1 MDLKEKTFL
10 VTGANTGIG
19 YGTALGQVELGATVI
34 MVCRNPE
41 RGESA
46 RAEIA
51 HQSGNDSVH
60 LQISDLASQADIRKL
75 AQEITMQFDRL
86 HCLINNAAVV
96 PAQREVTVEG
106 LEMQFAVNHLA
117 PFLLTYLL
125 LDLLRTS
132 APARIVTVSSD
143 LHHSARLEFD
153 DLQLER
159 SYKRGRA
166 YNQSKLANV
175 LFSMELG
182 RRLAGSGVTTN
193 ALHPGV
199 IATNI
204 MADYTGQSRSKQRN
218 VADWR
223 RGARTSIYLATSPD
237 VEGISGRYFVDERE
251 TNASE
256 LAQDGALARRL
267 WNVSANLTG
276 IDPDG

>member
-1 MDLKEKTFL
+1 MDLAGKTFL

-19 YGTALGQVELGATVI
+19 FGTALGLAELGATVI

-41 RGESA
+41 RGKSA

-51 HQSGNDSVH
+51 HQTGNDALY
-60 LQISDLASQADIRKL
+60 LQIADLASQSDIRKL

-96 PAQREVTVEG
+96 PAQREVTVDG

-117 PFLLTYLL
+117 PFLLTNLL

-132 APARIVTVSSD
+132 APARIITVSSD
-143 LHHSARLEFD
+143 LHHSAQLEFD

-175 LFSMELG
+175 LFLWDWG
-182 RRLAGSGVTTN
+182 GAWTGV
-193 ALHPGV
+193 V
-199 IATNI
+199 
-204 MADYTGQSRSKQRN
+204 
-218 VADWR
+218 
-223 RGARTSIYLATSPD
+223 
-237 VEGISGRYFVDERE
+237 
-251 TNASE
+251 
-256 LAQDGALARRL
+256 
-267 WNVSANLTG
+267 
-276 IDPDG
+276 